1 MWVRVKDRL
10 PKKDQQ
16 FTYFVYGLWNTG
28 TQYEKSG
35 RGTARWNGM
44 NWVDDQHGEDLIGLN
59 NSITHWWN
67 FEDIDDPE

>member
-1 MWVRVKDRL
+1 
-10 PKKDQQ
+10 
-16 FTYFVYGLWNTG
+16 
-28 TQYEKSG
+28 
-35 RGTARWNGM
+35 M